1 MIFNWL
7 NNFSA
12 PDLIIELALLLV
24 VMFTPL
30 PKGTFSGWP
39 VMVVH
44 VLSFTMLISW
54 IIKMRGQ
61 RSWKLRKTPV
71 DYPLIFFFI
80 CAVVSCIFSLD
91 HGKSISGVLKVLDC
105 IIIFYVAANNL
116 DTRIK
121 VRVLLYSIILVGS
134 FLSLFGLIQLLGG
147 IGHSWW
153 VAQTELA
160 ATFENSSFFA
170 GFMALII
177 PLTIGMLFDDLELG
191 QRIILYY
198 LLIIMALAYI
208 LSLSH
213 GGWISLTTALIVMSI
228 LFFSKSWSNKELV
241 NKKLPA
247 LLLLLCIVVFTLV
260 ICLGFTNMQGRM
272 KLNNLSGRIKIWK
285 QSIGMI
291 KDYPFFGAGIDVF
304 TSFHSAIPANFKS
317 IDSEYMRNIKEW
329 TLSGYNG
336 YDGLELFNQY
346 IQTAAETGILGLLCF
361 IWLVVNS
368 IFGSIKVYNQ
378 KKDRFKQ
385 MVCLSI
391 IGGETATIV
400 HMLSSNLL
408 NFMSISVLLSLLM
421 GITFSER
428 KATGTIYPASSEN

>member
-1 MIFNWL
+1 MIFDWL
-7 NNFSA
+7 YNFSA

-24 VMFTPL
+24 IMFTPL

-80 CAVVSCIFSLD
+80 CAVFSCIFSLD

-147 IGHSWW
+147 ISHSWW
-153 VAQTELA
+153 LLPVELS
-160 ATFENSSFFA
+160 ATFENSNYFA
-170 GFMALII
+170 GFLALII
-177 PLTIGMLFDDLELG
+177 PLTIGILFDALELG
-191 QRIILYY
+191 QRIIIFY
-198 LLIIMALAYI
+198 LSTLMILAFI
-208 LSLSH
+208 LSLSR
-213 GGWISLTTALIVMSI
+213 GGWISLATALAAMGL
-228 LFFSKSWSNKELV
+228 LFFRRGYNKESM
-241 NKKLPA
+241 NKKLLA
-247 LLLLLCIVVFTLV
+247 LLPLFFVVIFMLT
-260 ICLGFTNMQGRM
+260 IALGFTNILVKMDGKNFR
-272 KLNNLSGRIKIWK
+272 GRIRLWK
-285 QSIGMI
+285 YSLDII
-291 KDYPFFGAGIDVF
+291 KDYPIIGAGIDVF
-304 TSFHSAIPANFKS
+304 TSFHSAIPADFKN
-317 IDSEYMRNIKEW
+317 INSEHMRFIKKEM
-329 TLSGYNG
+329 LSGYNG
-336 YDGLELFNQY
+336 YDGLELCNQY
-346 IQTAAETGILGLLCF
+346 IQVAVEMGILGLICF
-361 IWLVVNS
+361 VWL
-368 IFGSIKVYNQ
+368 IIKGLFGSIKVYTE
-378 KKDRFKQ
+378 KKSRFER

-391 IGGETATIV
+391 IGGEIATIV

-421 GITFSER
+421 GIMFS
-428 KATGTIYPASSEN
+428 KYKSNMMVD